1 MEKYRSLSWNKEMKT
16 LREVRGPQEN
26 EQQPERRYRQ
36 PKQKTPRS
44 MFRTVFFSIIA
55 AMITLSILGFGVQL
69 AFLGAAASAI
79 KSSFEHTRTAKT
91 PGNQALNALP
101 PPIRQTT
108 KAAQDMILEMG
119 RKNVENAN
127 KVQREANAAVK
138 NRRPMRNALADDS
151 ADMPPW
157 EHPHK
162 WGRISSEHGTCWHHN
177 NTHRKVCQ

>member
-16 LREVRGPQEN
+16 LREVRGQQEN
-26 EQQPERRYRQ
+26 NHQPDKRYRQ
-36 PKQKTPRS
+36 PRRTKPRS
-44 MFRTVFFSIIA
+44 MFWTVFLSIIA

-79 KSSFEHTRTAKT
+79 KSSFEHTRPAKT
-91 PGNQALNALP
+91 TGNQALNALP
-101 PPIRQTT
+101 TPIRQTT
-108 KAAQDMILEMG
+108 KAAQDVILDMG
-119 RKNVENAN
+119 RKNLENAN

-138 NRRPMRNALADDS
+138 NRRRNALTDDS

-162 WGRISSEHGTCWHHN
+162 WGHISSEHGDCWYHN
-177 NTHRKVCQ
+177 DTMRKVCR